1 MDKDRM
7 PPMMLRCSALA
18 ISLVS
23 VSGKI
28 TLDGRLD
35 LEETA
40 SEAADAS
47 IHILCLSMN
56 HTLMDETAIISTHV
70 CSHPLQQEK

>member
-1 MDKDRM
+1 MDRQNASCD
-7 PPMMLRCSALA
+7 ALLFVFGFQC
-18 ISLVS
+18 LVS

-35 LEETA
+35 LKETA

-47 IHILCLSMN
+47 VHILCLSMN

-70 CSHPLQQEK
+70 CSHPLQSEK